1 MKLSKD
7 QKRLIKSIA
16 ISSGI
21 FIVVYPLVTSIAG
34 KPWTWYDI
42 LIFAGIAIAVF
53 GIVGFLYVLGST
65 VPEKKNDN

>member
-1 MKLSKD
+1 MELSKD
-7 QKRLIKSIA
+7 QKRLIKLVA
-16 ISSGI
+16 MNTGI

-42 LIFAGIAIAVF
+42 LIFAGIAIVVF
-53 GIVGFLYVLGST
+53 GIVGFLYVLGSH

>member
-16 ISSGI
+16 ISTGI

-42 LIFAGIAIAVF
+42 LIFAGIAIVVF
-53 GIVGFLYVLGST
+53 GIVGFLYVLGSH
-65 VPEKKNDN
+65 VPEKKDDK